1 MIWKILGGKRNILK
15 RPLPTIEHKGIVIR
29 IDIIRIGISLY
40 DDLMIIII
48 TNKHVPHKL
57 SGDV

>member
-1 MIWKILGGKRNILK
+1 MIWKILGEKRKILK
-15 RPLPTIEHKGIVIR
+15 RALPTIEHQGIVIR

-40 DDLMIIII
+40 DDLMIII